1 MSLMSLSPLDGRYQD
16 HVEPLSGYFSEYGLI
31 RCRFQV
37 EIAWLIQLSECPDIP
52 QARLMTPSEK
62 ALLLSWGETF
72 DLADAERIKSIEV
85 DIGHDVKAV
94 EYDLKN
100 RLGNTSLRDMRE
112 WVHFC
117 CTSEDITN
125 LAYSLMLKDGVQAGW
140 LPLAEQLVQAVTTMA
155 QTSATTPMLSRTHG
169 QAATPSTLGKE
180 LAVFCYRWNRQ
191 LDQLSQAVYLGKFNG
206 AVGSY
211 NAHVVAYPEA
221 PWEQIS
227 RDFVEGLGLTWNPL
241 TTQIE
246 SHDGLAEL
254 CHILMRFNAIAI
266 DFARD
271 MWSYI
276 SLGYFRLAA
285 HSHQVGSSTMP
296 HKVNPIRFEN
306 AEANLSLS
314 STLLAHLAGTLPIS
328 RLQRDLTDSSTLRNI
343 GAAFGHGVVGV
354 RSLVT
359 GLSELERDEQA
370 LTRDLESAW
379 DVLGEAIQTVMR
391 KHGLPTPYEQLKTL
405 TRGKRITREALETFI
420 QQLEL
425 PLEDQ
430 NRLLQLTP
438 ATYTGRA
445 SLLVRH
451 LSAVGGTGVA

>member
-1 MSLMSLSPLDGRYQD
+1 MSLMSLSPLDGRYRGD
-16 HVEPLSGYFSEYGLI
+16 VEHLSRYFSEYGLI
-31 RCRFQV
+31 SYRFQV
-37 EIAWLIQLSECPDIP
+37 EIAWLVQLSECPEIP
-52 QARLMTPSEK
+52 QARSMTPTEK
-62 ALLLSWGETF
+62 ELLLSWGEAF
-72 DLADAERIKSIEV
+72 SVADAERIKAIEA

-125 LAYSLMLKDGVQAGW
+125 LAYSLMLKDGVQAAW
-140 LPLAEQLVQAVTTMA
+140 LPLAKQLVQVVTTMA
-155 QTSATTPMLSRTHG
+155 ETSATTPMLSRTHG
-169 QAATPSTLGKE
+169 QEATPSTLGKE

-211 NAHVVAYPEA
+211 NAHVTAYPEA
-221 PWEQIS
+221 PWEHIS

-246 SHDGLAEL
+246 SHDALAEL
-254 CHILMRFNAIAI
+254 FHILMRFNAIAI

-276 SLGYFRLAA
+276 SLGYFRLTA

-314 STLLAHLAGTLPIS
+314 NTLFAHLADTLPIS

-343 GAAFGHGVVGV
+343 GVAVGHGVVGMC
-354 RSLVT
+354 SLED
-359 GLSELERDEQA
+359 GLSELERDDQA
-370 LTRDLESAW
+370 LARDLGSAW

-391 KHGLPTPYEQLKTL
+391 KHGLPTPYEQLKAL
-405 TRGKRITREALETFI
+405 TRGKRITHETIETFI
-420 QQLEL
+420 QHLEL
-425 PLEDQ
+425 PPEDQ
-430 NRLLQLTP
+430 ERLLQLTP
-438 ATYTGRA
+438 ATYTGLA

-451 LSAVGGTGVA
+451 VCAVDGANSV

>member
-1 MSLMSLSPLDGRYQD
+1 MSLMSLSPLDGRYRD
-16 HVEPLSGYFSEYGLI
+16 HVEHLSHYFSEYGLM
-31 RCRFQV
+31 RCRYQV
-37 EIAWLIQLSECPDIP
+37 EIAWLLRLSECPDIP
-52 QARLMTPSEK
+52 EARSMTPIEK
-62 ALLLSWGETF
+62 ALLLSWREKF
-72 DLADAERIKSIEV
+72 DLADAERIKSIEAG
-85 DIGHDVKAV
+85 IGHDVKAV

-100 RLGNTSLRDMRE
+100 RLGNTSLNDMRE

-140 LPLAEQLVQAVTTMA
+140 LPLAEQLVQTVTEMAV
-155 QTSATTPMLSRTHG
+155 TSATTPMLSRTHG
-169 QAATPSTLGKE
+169 QAATSSTLGKE
-180 LAVFCYRWNRQ
+180 LAVFGYRWNRQ
-191 LDQLSQAVYLGKFNG
+191 LAQLSQAAYLGKFNG

-211 NAHVVAYPEA
+211 NAHVAAYPEA
-221 PWEQIS
+221 PWECIS

-246 SHDGLAEL
+246 SHDALAEL
-254 CHILMRFNAIAI
+254 FHIVMRFNAIAI

-285 HSHQVGSSTMP
+285 HAHHVGSSTMP

-314 STLLAHLAGTLPIS
+314 STLLAHLSSTLPIS
-328 RLQRDLTDSSTLRNI
+328 RLQRDLTDSSTLRNL
-343 GAAFGHGVVGV
+343 GTAFGHGVAGL
-354 RSLVT
+354 RSLVD

-370 LTRDLESAW
+370 LARDLEPAW

-405 TRGKRITREALETFI
+405 TRGKRVTREALETFI
-420 QQLEL
+420 QQLDL
-425 PLEDQ
+425 PPEDRQ
-430 NRLLQLTP
+430 RLLQLTP

-451 LSAVGGTGVA
+451 LSAAGGAIVA